1 MVRPLRLVLSL
12 LALGAGA
19 LGLLSSAGAQGSGIA
34 YSVEFTGTVDP
45 ATEAWIG
52 KALEE
57 AEEKDAELV
66 IIRLDTPGG
75 LDTSMRAIIQD
86 MIGAPMP
93 VVVYVSPD
101 GARAASAGLFITQA
115 ADVATMAPQTNIG
128 SATPVSIGGGE
139 VDEVL
144 GRKIRNDAAAYV
156 RALASGHGRNPEL
169 AERMVTEAENVTAE
183 EALDA
188 DLIDLVVGSEAELL
202 TALDGFEVQ
211 GPKEQT
217 LDTDGLVIETRDMPL
232 QYDLLQL
239 IVNPTVAFLLLSVGL
254 LGIAFEVFNP
264 GLIVPGTLGVISL
277 LLGLYGTSQL
287 PVTAVGIALLV
298 LGVALII
305 AEAHVA
311 AGGVLGVGGVIALVL
326 SGLLLYDTGSEEFG
340 VSPPVV
346 IVAGLLI
353 GSFLAFAV
361 NKVVE
366 ARRNP
371 VVTGWE
377 ELVGEVG
384 EVRQPLDPIG
394 QVFVEG
400 ALWRAERLEAESEPV
415 PHGAR
420 VRIESVDGLT
430 LRVRPVEKEGAE

>member
-1 MVRPLRLVLSL
+1 
-12 LALGAGA
+12 
-19 LGLLSSAGAQGSGIA
+19 
-34 YSVEFTGTVDP
+34 
-45 ATEAWIG
+45 
-52 KALEE
+52 
-57 AEEKDAELV
+57 
-66 IIRLDTPGG
+66 
-75 LDTSMRAIIQD
+75 
-86 MIGAPMP
+86 
-93 VVVYVSPD
+93 
-101 GARAASAGLFITQA
+101 
-115 ADVATMAPQTNIG
+115 
-128 SATPVSIGGGE
+128 
-139 VDEVL
+139 VL

-156 RALASGHGRNPEL
+156 RALAAGHGRNPEL
-169 AERMVTEAENVTAE
+169 AERMVTKAENVTAE

-188 DLIDLVVGSEAELL
+188 RLIDLVVGSESELL
-202 TALDGFEVQ
+202 AALDGFEVQ

-217 LDTDGLVIETRDMPL
+217 LDTAGLVIEERDMPL

-239 IVNPTVAFLLLSVGL
+239 IVNPTVSFLLLSVGL

-287 PVTAVGIALLV
+287 PVNAVGIALLV

-311 AGGVLGVGGVIALVL
+311 AGGVLGVGGVIALAL
-326 SGLLLYDTGSEEFG
+326 SGLLLYDTGSDEFG

-353 GSFLAFAV
+353 GGFLAFAV

-371 VVTGWE
+371 VFTGWE

-384 EVRQPLDPIG
+384 QVRQPLDPVG
-394 QVFVEG
+394 LVFVEG
-400 ALWRAERLEAESEPV
+400 ALWRAESLEAGSEPL

-430 LRVRPVEKEGAE
+430 LRVRPVEQEGAE